1 MTLLDFLSVINDVNV
16 SSKSNSRKICVK
28 NYFVGGILE
37 VNDDS
42 RIWIEDPDLNPDP
55 NPDPIVRGMDPQ
67 IRIRIHP
74 KMSWIRNTAMC
85 TAEQI
90 RVYGY

>member
-1 MTLLDFLSVINDVNV
+1 MYLQKVI
-16 SSKSNSRKICVK
+16 SRKICVK
-28 NYFVGGILE
+28 NEFFGGILE

-42 RIWIEDPDLNPDP
+42 RIRIEDPDLDP
-55 NPDPIVRGMDPQ
+55 NPDPDPLVRGMDP
-67 IRIRIHP
+67 RIRIWIHA